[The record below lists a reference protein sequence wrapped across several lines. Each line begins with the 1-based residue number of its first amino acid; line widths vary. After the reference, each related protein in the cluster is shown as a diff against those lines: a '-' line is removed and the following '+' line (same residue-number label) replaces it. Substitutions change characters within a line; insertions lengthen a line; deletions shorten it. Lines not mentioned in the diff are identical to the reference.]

1 MHNTRF
7 LTQEFEYFVPHTLS
21 EALDLLFTYQD
32 KRTKILAGGTD
43 LLVKMKTLGIG
54 VDYLININE
63 ISEIKNVELDK
74 GLKIGAAVKLSQL
87 EKMKA
92 VKEEYPALYEGIT
105 SMAAIAIRN
114 MATLVGNICNAS
126 PAGDTIPPL
135 VVYGA
140 KLRIVSK
147 KGERVIPL
155 EDFISGVGE
164 TILKRDE
171 LVSQVIIPEP
181 YKDLGSA
188 FCKKG
193 RVKADIAKINLA
205 VGIERDGDICR
216 DCRIVLGSVFS
227 KTLRAYKSEEILR
240 GKVIK
245 DDLIISAAKR
255 AAEEIKPI
263 DDVRS
268 TAEYRNELARVMVE
282 DTLHIAWERAGGK
295 RW

>member
-1 MHNTRF
+1 MSNSTRF
-7 LTQEFEYFVPHTLS
+7 LTQEFEYFVPHTLP
-21 EALDLLFTYQD
+21 EALNLLD
-32 KRTKILAGGTD
+32 KYKDKKMKILAGGTD
-43 LLVKMKTLGIG
+43 LLVKMKTLGIA

-63 ISEIKNVELDK
+63 ISEIKNVELDQ
-74 GLKIGAAVKLSQL
+74 GLTIGAAVKLSQL
-87 EKMKA
+87 EKIKV
-92 VKEEYPALYEGIT
+92 VKEEYPALYEGIN

-135 VVYGA
+135 MVYGA

-147 KGERVIPL
+147 KGERIILL

-164 TILKRDE
+164 TVLKIDE

-181 YKDLGSA
+181 YKDFGSA

-205 VGIERDGDICR
+205 VGIERDGDVCR

-227 KTLRAYKSEEILR
+227 KTLRVLQAEEILK
-240 GKVIK
+240 GKTMN
-245 DDLIISAAKR
+245 DSLIILAAKR
-255 AAEEIKPI
+255 ASEEIKPI
-263 DDVRS
+263 DDIRS
-268 TAEYRNELARVMVE
+268 TAEYRRELARVMVE
-282 DTLHIAWERAGGK
+282 DTLRIAWDRAGGK
-295 RW
+295 R